1 MDSSKDKI
9 WITGASSGIGKSL
22 SLVFAKNDYSVYA
35 TSRDED
41 KLSKLYVAV
50 DRKEKLKIT
59 SLDISSHQSVFN
71 FVDQTFADEG
81 IDCLINNA
89 GITSFKKTEHN
100 SINEIDG
107 IIQTNLLGAIYATN
121 AVLPLML
128 KKQRGTII
136 NILSVVTEKVFLQSS
151 LYSASKAGLK
161 AFSKVLREEVR
172 EKNIRVINIYPGAT
186 ETEIWSEKSREK
198 FAHRMMKPDEVA
210 EIILSLYKQP
220 WNMVTEEIVLR
231 PILGDL

>member
-1 MDSSKDKI
+1 MDSSNDKI

-41 KLSKLYVAV
+41 KLSKLHDAV

>member
-41 KLSKLYVAV
+41 KLSKLYDAV

-59 SLDISSHQSVFN
+59 SLDISSYQSVFN

-128 KKQRGTII
+128 KQQRGTII

>member
-41 KLSKLYVAV
+41 KLSKLYDAV

-59 SLDISSHQSVFN
+59 SLDISSYQSVFN
-71 FVDQTFADEG
+71 FVDQTFADVG
-81 IDCLINNA
+81 IECLINNA

-220 WNMVTEEIVLR
+220 WNMVTEEILLR
-231 PILGDL
+231 PIEGDL